1 MAILNPTQNQLATQ
15 SLQKWVE
22 KVAANANTAELDALE
37 LVQLQSLLQTI
48 ISTHRTP
55 YKEILVNR
63 DIVITDNIF
72 GVVRLT
78 VPVTLVEDVL
88 TIKSITADASNDNKI
103 RFLITFLPD
112 NTITAFTYANAV
124 SLFNTIKSSLVPFAL
139 PTTKEEFETLDYL
152 NSIGSNVISELCIF
166 CLDVDFKTNE
176 TKFEIKFSAY
186 PSIESPVLTNPT
198 ITDLTADTAK
208 ANGRFDYTG
217 RRIIT
222 EVGAILSQEGE
233 EDVIVPASSVESPFV
248 ASITNLVDDVV
259 YEIKTYV
266 KFSDGEVVTSNAV
279 DLEGKDL
286 PNVISV
292 AAADITTTTATLGGT
307 FVYNAEEGVGAI
319 TETGVEYK
327 IDGGVYAAVA
337 AAGLTSPISV
347 GLTELTLGSKY
358 FYKAYVAIG
367 ATKYYG
373 AELSFDT
380 LAE

>member
-1 MAILNPTQNQLATQ
+1 MAIINPTQNQLATL
-15 SLQKWVE
+15 SLQKWIE
-22 KVAANANTAELDALE
+22 KVAVNANTTELDTLE
-37 LVQLQSLLQTI
+37 LVQLQRLLQTLMG
-48 ISTHRTP
+48 TYRTP
-55 YKEILVNR
+55 SKDITLNR
-63 DIVITDNIF
+63 DIVITDDTF
-72 GVVRLT
+72 GVVRLA
-78 VPVTLVEDVL
+78 VPVTKVGEDLVINRISVDL
-88 TIKSITADASNDNKI
+88 SNDNKT
-103 RFLITFLPD
+103 RFLINFLPD
-112 NTITAFTYANAV
+112 NTITSFTYANAV
-124 SLFNTIKSSLVPFAL
+124 SLFNIIKGSLVPFAL
-139 PTTKEEFETLDYL
+139 PITKEEFQTFDYL
-152 NSIGSNVISELCIF
+152 NHIGSNVMSELCIF

-176 TKFEIKFSAY
+176 TKFEIRFSAY
-186 PSIESPVLTNPT
+186 PSIELPVLTNPT
-198 ITDLTADTAK
+198 ITELTANSATV
-208 ANGRFDYTG
+208 NGTFDYTG
-217 RRIIT
+217 RRVIT
-222 EVGAILSQEGE
+222 EVGAILSKDGE
-233 EDVIVPASSVESPFV
+233 ADIIIPASSVESPFT
-248 ASITNLVDDVV
+248 ASVINLVDDVV